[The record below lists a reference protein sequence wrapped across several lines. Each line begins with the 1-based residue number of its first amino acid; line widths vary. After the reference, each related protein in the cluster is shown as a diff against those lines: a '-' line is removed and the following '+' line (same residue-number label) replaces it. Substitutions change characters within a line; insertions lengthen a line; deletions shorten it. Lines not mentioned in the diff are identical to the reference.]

1 VSDADRQLTTQL
13 LGERFL
19 PLLAHLILFAL
30 LLILMWGPVPH
41 ALLAA
46 WGGAVVGVSLIR
58 LVLWDRARRGHMLP
72 SRTARMT
79 RVTMLA
85 LGLAWGGGAAFAF
98 LHLPPADTALIL
110 LGLTGLI
117 AGGLATLVADRWV
130 FPIYAV
136 AMFLPPLVVLGLIEP
151 DLFDA
156 LGVAL
161 MAIFLAF
168 SIRLHARAYGS
179 LRERL
184 QVESELRTR
193 ERQLASAQ
201 AIAHVGSWEW
211 DIPRDVTIWSDELR
225 RMYGVGADA
234 PTGYGAFLERVHP
247 DDRKEIEKF
256 LGDALATGRAVDYE
270 WRCVRPDG
278 TTRNILGRHV
288 VIKDPT
294 GQVVRMA
301 GTSLDITERKEAEEN
316 QRTLLRELQASVAE
330 VKVLKG
336 ILPICASCKRIR
348 GDGGKWEAVESYV
361 REHTNAEFSH
371 GLCPDCA
378 ARDWGTTPR
387 SA

>member
-1 VSDADRQLTTQL
+1 VSDADRELTKQLVA
-13 LGERFL
+13 ERFL
-19 PLLAHLILFAL
+19 PLLAHAILFAL
-30 LLILMWGPVPH
+30 LLILMWGPMPH
-41 ALLAA
+41 TLLAT

-58 LVLWDRARRGHMLP
+58 VILWHRARRGKILP
-72 SRTARMT
+72 ETIPRMARL
-79 RVTMLA
+79 TMLA
-85 LGLAWGGGAAFAF
+85 LGLAWGVGAAFAF
-98 LHLPPADTALIL
+98 THLTQATAAWII

-130 FPIYAV
+130 FPIYAI
-136 AMFLPPLVVLGLIEP
+136 AMFLPPVGVLALIEP
-151 DLFDA
+151 GLFDEV
-156 LGVAL
+156 GVVL

-168 SIRLHARAYGS
+168 SLRLHARAHEG

-184 QVESELRTR
+184 RVEEELRTR

-247 DDRKEIEKF
+247 DDRKGLETF

-278 TTRNILGRHV
+278 TIRNVLGRHV
-288 VIKDPT
+288 VIRDPT

-301 GTSLDITERKEAEEN
+301 GTSLDITERKRAEEN
-316 QRTLLRELQASVAE
+316 QRTLVRELQASVAE

-348 GDGGKWEAVESYV
+348 SDGGKWEQVESYV

-378 ARDWGTTPR
+378 KRDWDTGA
-387 SA
+387 S